1 MNIVVMPAWRVI
13 LFKIFAHVFLPLLA
27 GLSIYM
33 LFRAQSLIIFDWFVG
48 TGLWEFVEL
57 LRARSAAL
65 NDLIPGFMIFSL
77 PDALW
82 VYSLTSLML
91 IIWNGSGGTSR
102 LIWISL
108 GLILGA
114 GAEIGQLLGLV
125 RGTFDAV
132 DLLLCIV
139 AAVASLVL
147 IAPQAFTIK
156 YREKTSLEGGYYE

>member
-1 MNIVVMPAWRVI
+1 MPAWRVT
-13 LFKIFAHVFLPLLA
+13 LFKIFALVLFPLLA

-33 LFRAQSLIIFDWFVG
+33 LFRVQSLIIFDWFVG
-48 TGLWEFVEL
+48 AGLSEYVEL
-57 LRARSAAL
+57 LRVSSASL
-65 NDLIPGFMIFSL
+65 IDFIPGFVVFSL

-108 GLILGA
+108 GLVLGA
-114 GAEIGQLLGLV
+114 GAEVGQLLGLV

-132 DLLLCIV
+132 DLLLCTV
-139 AAVASLVL
+139 ASAASLVL
-147 IAPQAFTIK
+147 LAPQTFTFK
-156 YREKTSLEGGYYE
+156 YREKHP

>member
-1 MNIVVMPAWRVI
+1 MNIVVMPAWRVT

-33 LFRAQSLIIFDWFVG
+33 FFRAQSLIIFDWFASA
-48 TGLWEFVEL
+48 GLSGHVEL
-57 LRARSAAL
+57 LRVQSTTL
-65 NDLIPGFMIFSL
+65 NDFIPGFVIFSL

-108 GLILGA
+108 GLVLGA
-114 GAEIGQLLGLV
+114 GAEVGQLLGLV

-132 DLLLCIV
+132 DLLLCTV
-139 AAVASLVL
+139 APAASLVL
-147 IAPQAFTIK
+147 LAPQTFTFK
-156 YREKTSLEGGYYE
+156 YREKHP